1 MLSGK
6 QKEKDGNETKLSRIS
21 PKVSA
26 LRIVFDMQASIGF
39 RLKEKHV
46 HCAVPMASK
55 TKLNDALKLVE
66 EKYKVK
72 LREFQQATYQKLFNG
87 KDVFLCAPT
96 GSGKTFCFVFLSDLQ
111 RLVDGF
117 KNPVVLVISPLSGL
131 MVDQARR
138 CQDLGLQA
146 SFIGELQD
154 DVDVKTGIVR
164 GEYELVFVTP
174 ESLVDSNW
182 RKVLSSSSYQ
192 GRIKFV
198 VVDEAHCIS
207 HW

>member
-1 MLSGK
+1 MGK
-6 QKEKDGNETKLSRIS
+6 MSLYVRPQGLGRHF
-21 PKVSA
+21 V
-26 LRIVFDMQASIGF
+26 
-39 RLKEKHV
+39 
-46 HCAVPMASK
+46 
-55 TKLNDALKLVE
+55 
-66 EKYKVK
+66 
-72 LREFQQATYQKLFNG
+72 LF
-87 KDVFLCAPT
+87 
-96 GSGKTFCFVFLSDLQ
+96 FLSELQ

-154 DVDVKTGIVR
+154 DVDVKAGIVR

-182 RKVLSSSSYQ
+182 RKVLSSSTYQ